1 MKDQALQVGRG
12 PGTDRE
18 RRNRLREYLQ
28 HVLLRALFDQRSL
41 AELVF
46 HGGTALRMLHDLARF
61 SEDLDFHTANA
72 ERGAAASAD
81 TAEQSRFDLEDHLEG
96 VVAKLESAGYRVD
109 TRARTGGNVQS
120 CMFRFPQLLY
130 ECDLSPRAAEK
141 LSIKLEIDRNPPQG
155 FTVERSAIDEYFPV
169 VVVHHDRP
177 TFLAGKLHAL
187 LQRPFAKGRDYY
199 DLMFYLRRWP
209 DVAPNLEYLN
219 AALRQT
225 GYGGDA
231 VTAASWK
238 ERVAARVREVDW
250 AAVKRDLAPFVLRS
264 GDLEAFEREFLLRM
278 L

>member
-28 HVLLRALFDQRSL
+28 HVLLRALFDQRL
-41 AELVF
+41 LGELVF

-61 SEDLDFHTANA
+61 SEDLDFHTTDA
-72 ERGAAASAD
+72 ERDAAASAD
-81 TAEQSRFDLEDHLEG
+81 TTEQSRFDLEDHLEG

-130 ECDLSPRAAEK
+130 ECGLSPRAAEK

-187 LQRPFAKGRDYY
+187 LQRPYAKGRDYY

-209 DVAPNLEYLN
+209 DVAPNLGYLN

-264 GDLEAFEREFLLRM
+264 GDLEAFEQEFLLRM